1 MDEFV
6 IEKNVPLPG
15 YRHRPNKDVYKKK
28 SRFADLLEKMQVGDS
43 VVFPDAKT
51 KQSFCD
57 YAKSK
62 DVLVVS
68 RKQQQQKGFGYRVW
82 IYSPFHHVRRSY
94 GRV

>member
-15 YRHRPNKDVYKKK
+15 YRHKPDKVVHKKK
-28 SRFADLLEKMQVGDS
+28 SRFAGLLEKMQVGDS
-43 VVFPDAKT
+43 VAFPDEKT
-51 KQSFCD
+51 KNSFCN
-57 YAKSK
+57 YAKSQ

-68 RKQQQQKGFGYRVW
+68 RKQQQQKGFEYRVW
-82 IYSPFHHVRRSY
+82 ICEPFHHVRRSY